1 MATRGR
7 AVTDPTMGGWE
18 TSFTSSLR
26 SRSKALKGG
35 MASRESLFAA
45 GGNAVNPMVVSR
57 AQQTCT
63 VVVEQAVGVVR
74 NHEDGTWSAPGRD
87 DPKASRWQHRRTGSG
102 LYERARRRGDLWKT
116 PREEF
121 RCRRHRNART
131 QNASG
136 KWRGRSRGWF
146 RSDADVF
153 GRPCTEVVE
162 GPRGA
167 VRAVFHVKA
176 TDGGGKPMCRDFVQV
191 FPPRA

>member
-131 QNASG
+131 RMRRESG
-136 KWRGRSRGWF
+136 AEGQEGGFDRMLTYSVVPVRRS
-146 RSDADVF
+146 SKV
-153 GRPCTEVVE
+153 PVV
-162 GPRGA
+162 P
-167 VRAVFHVKA
+167 
-176 TDGGGKPMCRDFVQV
+176 
-191 FPPRA
+191 